1 MQSLKNVD
9 DLKAEVR
16 QLIADNSYREV
27 TSETK
32 LNTSG
37 IYMIYV
43 DNFSNNKIIPI
54 YIGQS
59 KNIQTRYKQHLSEI
73 LALNRL
79 SHEEYEKYFFSKSYS
94 FYEGKFKTCKLFK
107 YMIEN
112 NCSIKDFRM
121 VILEEVASSALDEKE
136 LQYFQKLLP
145 SFFGFNQLTSFLVSL
160 KARFSDTPMDTVQVH
175 KYLRFL
181 LEDLK
186 GIRVYYKYGYTRFNF
201 EHSLPKD
208 ISYLHIEKDQLRA
221 ETLSLYDEAESQLDE
236 LAALY
241 IPDSEYNRLS
251 KEKKLLYRDYQNAKA
266 ELEYALDN
274 QQRGTI
280 NKIANQILNRLD
292 LKTKK
297 INVLSAELDTKRVR
311 YQKVDDLWGK
321 SMIENKKERYKLIFP
336 STYIHPFSLGDRFT
350 NDWREKIDQSSSI
363 NVCYLNIYISNNGI
377 SRSEVRKD
385 PFIVKIDFL
394 YIDSEGK
401 ALNKEYFI
409 ENETTINAQY
419 GLKYVEKDYYNV
431 FAIRPERFSIT
442 RIDDDLIDNS
452 IISINAEYRHRIN
465 DFTLKGKRLVKLS
478 SVLDEIQLLCNEET
492 RFNINISESQNC
504 LMKAVENEG
513 IQYFNAFTEKLLTKK
528 LPKISNGKTTKSSVQ
543 KVKPEESKEELKIK
557 SHEKR
562 IERYQLKVSE
572 RSNNTITVLNY
583 VSSKENVLAKCNLCC
598 YEWEIRSDHLLAR
611 AHCPSCRSMK

>member
-1 MQSLKNVD
+1 MLQILKNID
-9 DLKAEVR
+9 DVRAEVS

-43 DNFSNNKIIPI
+43 DNFSDDNIVPI

-94 FYEGKFKTCKLFK
+94 FYEGKFKTCKIFK

-121 VILEEVASSALDEKE
+121 VILEEVEGPALDEKE

-145 SFFGFNQLTSFLVSL
+145 SFFGFNQFTSFLVRL
-160 KARFSDTPMDTVQVH
+160 KARFADTPMDDEQVNR
-175 KYLRFL
+175 YLKFL

-186 GIRVYYKYGYTRFNF
+186 GVHSYYKYGYTRFNF

-208 ISYLHIEKDQLRA
+208 ISYLQIEKEQLRA
-221 ETLSLYDEAESQLDE
+221 EILPLYNEVESQIDE
-236 LAALY
+236 LVKLY
-241 IPDSEYNRLS
+241 IPDSEYIRLS
-251 KEKKLLYRDYQNAKA
+251 KEKKLLYADYKNAKA
-266 ELEYALDN
+266 ELDYALDN
-274 QQRGTI
+274 QQGGMI
-280 NKIANQILNRLD
+280 NKIPNNILNRFD
-292 LKTKK
+292 MKSKNVK
-297 INVLSAELDTKRVR
+297 VLSTELDTKKSK
-311 YQKVDDLWGK
+311 YDELYDIWEK

-336 STYIHPFSLGDRFT
+336 SIYIHPFSLGDRYT
-350 NDWREKIDQSSSI
+350 NDWTEKVEQFSAF
-363 NVCYLNIYISNNGI
+363 NVCHLYIYISNNGN
-377 SRSEVRKD
+377 SRSEVRKE
-385 PFIVKIDFL
+385 PFIVKLDSV

-401 ALNKEYFI
+401 ALKNEYFI

-431 FAIRPERFSIT
+431 FAIRSERFSIA
-442 RIDDDLIDNS
+442 RIDDDSIDNT
-452 IISINAEYRHRIN
+452 IISINAEYRHGIN
-465 DFTLKGKRLVKLS
+465 DATIKDKKLVKLS
-478 SVLDEIQLLCNEET
+478 DVLDEVQTLCNEET

-504 LMKAVENEG
+504 LMKAIENAG
-513 IQYFNAFTEKLLTKK
+513 IQYFNMFTEKLLTKK
-528 LPKISNGKTTKSSVQ
+528 LPKITKSRKTTKSSVQ
-543 KVKPEESKEELKIK
+543 KVKPKESNEELKIK

-583 VSSKENVLAKCNLCC
+583 VSSKENVLAKCNHCDF
-598 YEWEIRSDHLLAR
+598 EWEIRSDHLLAR
-611 AHCPSCRSMK
+611 AYCQSCK